1 MPFDVPITSDNILE
15 SNELF
20 SLFIA
25 PESMP
30 YFFSR
35 GNPGTINVII
45 LNDDGKQYL
54 HICMCNYTCI
64 NMCKCL
70 MDIR

>member
-1 MPFDVPITSDNILE
+1 VPFDVPITSDNILE

-20 SLFIA
+20 SLFIV

-35 GNPGTINVII
+35 SNPGITYVII
-45 LNDDGKQYL
+45 LNDDGKQY
-54 HICMCNYTCI
+54 
-64 NMCKCL
+64 
-70 MDIR
+70 